1 MEARKRKVLTLDQAP
16 KPGEFCGESM
26 FGGRKADLLVRLWD
40 GRVMPI
46 ECKVSNSSTN
56 SIKRLNNDAAVKAT
70 IWLERFGTYG
80 VVPAAVLSGVYKL
93 KNLEDAQ
100 GGGLAIFWAHGL
112 QALVDW
118 IEATRGKPS
127 RGVR

>member
-26 FGGRKADLLVRLWD
+26 FGGRKAELLVRLWD

-46 ECKVSNSSTN
+46 ECKVSNSWTN
-56 SIKRLNNDAAVKAT
+56 SIKRLHDDAAVKAK
-70 IWLERFGTYG
+70 IWLERFGTHAI
-80 VVPAAVLSGVYKL
+80 VPAAVLSGVYKL

-100 GGGLAIFWAHGL
+100 GGCLAIFWAHDL
-112 QALVDW
+112 QALTAW
-118 IEATRGKPS
+118 IEATRQE
-127 RGVR
+127 